1 MFIAI
6 NEFEVN
12 GACALQSTTAYK
24 ILAINPRGAISSV
37 EDRAI
42 GLDFSL
48 WRAGTEHLVEMDVA
62 AALV

>member
-1 MFIAI
+1 MAHARCNRLHIYR
-6 NEFEVN
+6 
-12 GACALQSTTAYK
+12 YK